1 MSEIQF
7 ASINQYPKYNRRDNE
22 ERNGLKPAQTVA
34 RNSSEYSST
43 QPVSGRGSNSRK
55 IRGKERR
62 GERGREN
69 VQTANSTANK
79 RPDNVAKRTY
89 QWCTQCC
96 GKKKAKIV
104 RARKSKSNF
113 FKRLKEK
120 CKKRKRKKKRTSFSE
135 ERSVSPIR
143 YEERR
148 VSPVQHEG
156 VIRETSREEKDERF
170 DDSKGAKEIRK
181 RKKKKKMKDV
191 SEPPVR
197 MFQTDQE
204 EKVINNHA
212 SELGIDFTKSC
223 CYLCAQNTMAIAA
236 AMSKMGKFH
245 MSIQASTK
253 ETLTSDKSCS
263 PTMHV
268 RTVQSSVKVKMRD
281 MGTLHPDK
289 KKSKRSRPKLKLN
302 KRLNILPRLK
312 FPPYPKVRT
321 VACGTDRSM
330 KRNNIPQCR
339 TKRGANCVTDANPT

>member
-1 MSEIQF
+1 PVI
-7 ASINQYPKYNRRDNE
+7 A
-22 ERNGLKPAQTVA
+22 
-34 RNSSEYSST
+34 
-43 QPVSGRGSNSRK
+43 QPVSERGSNSRK

-62 GERGREN
+62 GERGSEN

-79 RPDNVAKRTY
+79 RPDNVAKRIY

-96 GKKKAKIV
+96 RKKKAKIV

-120 CKKRKRKKKRTSFSE
+120 CKKRKIKKKKTTFSE
-135 ERSVSPIR
+135 ERSVSPIQYEER
-143 YEERR
+143 RVAPVQYEERR
-148 VSPVQHEG
+148 VSPVQHED
-156 VIRETSREEKDERF
+156 VVRETSREEKDERF
-170 DDSKGAKEIRK
+170 DESKGAREIRK
-181 RKKKKKMKDV
+181 RKKKKKKDV

-197 MFQTDQE
+197 MFETDQE
-204 EKVINNHA
+204 EKVIKDHA

-236 AMSKMGKFH
+236 AMSKIGKFH
-245 MSIQASTK
+245 MSIQATTK

-289 KKSKRSRPKLKLN
+289 KKSRRSRPKLKLN
-302 KRLNILPRLK
+302 KKLNILPRLK
-312 FPPYPKVRT
+312 FPAYPKVRT
-321 VACGTDRSM
+321 VACGTDKSM
-330 KRNNIPQCR
+330 KHNNIPQCR
-339 TKRGANCVTDANPT
+339 TKRGANCVTDAKMIKNR

>member
-1 MSEIQF
+1 VT
-7 ASINQYPKYNRRDNE
+7 A
-22 ERNGLKPAQTVA
+22 
-34 RNSSEYSST
+34 
-43 QPVSGRGSNSRK
+43 QPVSERGSNSRK

-62 GERGREN
+62 EERGREN

-79 RPDNVAKRTY
+79 RPDNVAKRIY
-89 QWCTQCC
+89 QWCSQCC

-120 CKKRKRKKKRTSFSE
+120 CKKRKKKKKKTTFS
-135 ERSVSPIR
+135 
-143 YEERR
+143 EERR
-148 VSPVQHEG
+148 VSPVQHEDT
-156 VIRETSREEKDERF
+156 VKETSRKEQDEGF
-170 DDSKGAKEIRK
+170 DESKGAKEIRK
-181 RKKKKKMKDV
+181 RKKKKKKDV

-197 MFQTDQE
+197 TFQTDQE
-204 EKVINNHA
+204 EKVIDDRA

-236 AMSKMGKFH
+236 AMSKIGKFH

-289 KKSKRSRPKLKLN
+289 KKRKRSRPKLKLN
-302 KRLNILPRLK
+302 KKLNILPRLK
-312 FPPYPKVRT
+312 FPAYPKVRT
-321 VACGTDRSM
+321 VACGTDKST
-330 KRNNIPQCR
+330 KHNNMPQCR
-339 TKRGANCVTDANPT
+339 TNRGANCVTDANLT

>member
-1 MSEIQF
+1 MPEIQF
-7 ASINQYPKYNRRDNE
+7 ANINQYPKYNRRNNE
-22 ERNGLKPAQTVA
+22 ERNGFKRTQSVA

-43 QPVSGRGSNSRK
+43 QPVSERGSNSRK
-55 IRGKERR
+55 IRGNERR

-79 RPDNVAKRTY
+79 RPDNVAKRIY
-89 QWCTQCC
+89 QWCSQCC

-120 CKKRKRKKKRTSFSE
+120 CKRRKEKKKKTS
-135 ERSVSPIR
+135 
-143 YEERR
+143 
-148 VSPVQHEG
+148 
-156 VIRETSREEKDERF
+156 
-170 DDSKGAKEIRK
+170 AKEEIRK
-181 RKKKKKMKDV
+181 RKKKKKKDV

-204 EKVINNHA
+204 EKVIDDRA

-236 AMSKMGKFH
+236 AMSKIGKFH

-253 ETLTSDKSCS
+253 ETLTCDKSCS

-289 KKSKRSRPKLKLN
+289 KKRKGRSRPKLKLN
-302 KRLNILPRLK
+302 KKFNILPRLK
-312 FPPYPKVRT
+312 FPAYPKVRT
-321 VACGTDRSM
+321 VACGTDKSM
-330 KRNNIPQCR
+330 KHNNTPQCR